1 MPKNPIQN
9 QLRTPLGRALHDA
22 GMVNWEEEQ
31 QVQQGKFYGWT
42 TTGQNGLGVGVYAR
56 GATDKVVSLFNIRTD
71 EEDKV
76 KFATRLHIDDY
87 LPDIP
92 SEALDSWMD
101 FIETLEPV
109 PRTISDQQY
118 LVVQLSRV
126 EENVDRMIELMKP
139 LYRTMDS
146 K

>member
-1 MPKNPIQN
+1 MV
-9 QLRTPLGRALHDA
+9 GRR
-22 GMVNWEEEQ
+22 
-31 QVQQGKFYGWT
+31 
-42 TTGQNGLGVGVYAR
+42 TGQNGLGVGVYAR
-56 GATDKVVSLFNIRTD
+56 EATDKVVSLFHIRTC
-71 EEDKV
+71 EEDEV
-76 KFATRLHIDDY
+76 KFATRRHIADY

-92 SEALDSWMD
+92 SEVLDSWMD

-109 PRTISDQQY
+109 RRTISDQQY